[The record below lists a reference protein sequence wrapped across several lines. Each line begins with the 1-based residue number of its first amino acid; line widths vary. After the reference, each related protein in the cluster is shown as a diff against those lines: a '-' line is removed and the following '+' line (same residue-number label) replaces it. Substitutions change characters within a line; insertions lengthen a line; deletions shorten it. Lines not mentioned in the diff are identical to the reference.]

1 MTAAVGYPTLR
12 LIRYR
17 VGDWTTEAIA
27 PGAWRERRVTFDS
40 WRRRAGTP
48 PQSTGHGSRG

>member
-17 VGDWTTEAIA
+17 IGNATLELLN
-27 PGAWRERRVTFDS
+27 PGEYKEMKQNEIYELLGVKK
-40 WRRRAGTP
+40 
-48 PQSTGHGSRG
+48 